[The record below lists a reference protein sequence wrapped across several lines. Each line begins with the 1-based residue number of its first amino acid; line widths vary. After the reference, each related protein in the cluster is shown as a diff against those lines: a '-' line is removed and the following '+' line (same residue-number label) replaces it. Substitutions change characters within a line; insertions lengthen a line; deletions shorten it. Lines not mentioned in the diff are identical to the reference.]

1 MNVAFIAKSQ
11 VLRTMLE
18 SQKDRIYERTRMQ
31 HKGVPEEEIERLLFA
46 DRRPFKPAFVNG
58 KRRPRE
64 TIDHDFPG
72 GQFACR
78 Q

>member
-1 MNVAFIAKSQ
+1 
-11 VLRTMLE
+11 
-18 SQKDRIYERTRMQ
+18 MQ